1 MTKKMAITDTPLLSI
16 VKGNIGII
24 VVLLLLFATLSFT
37 TPVFLTSDNLLTV
50 LLQISINVFLALG
63 MTYVIIL
70 AGIDLSVGA
79 VVALS
84 GTLTVGLIVNADMPV
99 YLAILIGLLI
109 GTVVGFLN
117 GFIVAQF
124 KLPAFIVTLATLNI
138 GQGIAYIYSDG
149 QSERITNDAYTS
161 IGTGQLFGFLPLPVL
176 YMFILILIFS
186 ILLNKTRFGTHV
198 YAIGGNRE
206 AARLSGVPAKKVEI
220 AVYTLTG
227 FLAAFAGI
235 VLSARMYSGQPSVGQ
250 GYEMDAIAACVLGGV
265 SMAGGRGKISGVVFG
280 AIVIGVISNG
290 LNLLGVSSFWQ
301 LVVKGLIILIA
312 ILVDAQ
318 KGKKFKFST
327 TKLAKEKKITQNSL

>member
-1 MTKKMAITDTPLLSI
+1 MTKKMERVDNPFISI
-16 VKGNIGII
+16 IKGNIGII
-24 VVLLLLFATLSFT
+24 VVLLLLFITLTFT
-37 TPVFLTSDNLLTV
+37 SPVFLTSDNLITV

-63 MTYVIIL
+63 MTFVIIL

-79 VVALS
+79 IIALT
-84 GTLTVGLIVNADMPV
+84 GTLTVGLIVSAGMPI
-99 YLAILIGLLI
+99 YLAIIIGILI
-109 GTVVGFLN
+109 GTAIGFLN
-117 GFIVAQF
+117 GVIVSQF
-124 KLPAFIVTLATLNI
+124 KLPAFIVTLATMNI
-138 GQGIAYIYSDG
+138 AQGIAYIYSGG
-149 QSERITNDAYTS
+149 QSQRITNDAFTS

-176 YMFILILIFS
+176 YMFIFIFIFS
-186 ILLNKTRFGTHV
+186 VLLNKTKFGTYI

-206 AARLSGVPAKKVEI
+206 AARLSGVATKKVEI

-265 SMAGGRGKISGVVFG
+265 SMAGGRGRISGVVFG
-280 AIVIGVISNG
+280 AIVIGIISNG
-290 LNLLGVSSFWQ
+290 LKLLGVISFWQ

-318 KGKKFKFST
+318 KGKKLNFSF
-327 TKLAKEKKITQNSL
+327 KLAKNKELSS